1 VAAGNHHTDKATPG
15 ALSQF
20 AFGTLIGTG
29 TLFPITGSG
38 IAQAPM
44 AEDRSENQGADASCH
59 CYSNPYRRH
68 ALSAAPRLS

>member
-1 VAAGNHHTDKATPG
+1 VAAGNTVPTKGRQGTVPI
-15 ALSQF
+15 SF
-20 AFGTLIGTG
+20 ETLIGTG